1 MKKKRTFILP
11 LLLSVMAMCMTGCS
25 NDDEVTPQPE
35 PDAIKAMQ
43 LVRFNKSESKA
54 VISSKKDYLRYFRA
68 GGQERIGYECLP
80 DGQLLLKHS
89 NVLFACSPDDI
100 NPSVVMESNKIQL
113 MESQTIDQGGDIGIY
128 DLEYVHLSE
137 LPRGG

>member
-1 MKKKRTFILP
+1 MLCAKTDIFRLHFVIP
-11 LLLSVMAMCMTGCS
+11 DSAAGLLCYWRNLAEKVVCFG
-25 NDDEVTPQPE
+25 E
-35 PDAIKAMQ
+35 
-43 LVRFNKSESKA
+43 
-54 VISSKKDYLRYFRA
+54 
-68 GGQERIGYECLP
+68 
-80 DGQLLLKHS
+80 KHS